1 MSHFLQDTLKV
12 CRDVLYVVKDES
24 SNLRYKRLTHISNKG
39 FQILAKKSL
48 IPFSKGKTLN
58 PGYHCLFD
66 KQHKVSFAISSQK
79 KSNYLELVYFDVCG
93 PIEVEYLGANRYF
106 VTSIDDASRKLWA
119 IC

>member
-39 FQILAKKSL
+39 YQILAKKSL

-58 PGYHCLFD
+58 PGYHCLFG

-79 KSNYLELVYFDVCG
+79 KSNHLELDYFDV
-93 PIEVEYLGANRYF
+93 
-106 VTSIDDASRKLWA
+106 
-119 IC
+119 